1 MAESNPS
8 PLRLDREPSTVATLD
23 AFPYQ
28 IEAVEA
34 IKDREYAAVFHEQG
48 LGKTKIAVD
57 VLLHWLR
64 TQAVDTVLLVTK
76 KGLLANWE
84 REFLVH
90 TQIKPRRL
98 TGDTRANYH
107 LLNSPVRVILTHFE
121 AIHKERRR
129 MHLFS
134 RTRRLGI
141 IIDESARLKNPDA
154 TITQTFLS
162 LSDCFVRRVIMTGT
176 PVANRPEDIWSQ
188 ISFLDHGASLGDDY
202 KAFATRVA
210 MDKKLAGN
218 AVAQERFRQALEDTQ
233 SAIAPF
239 SVRET
244 KASGVVTL
252 PNKVIR
258 VAYGDWE
265 NNQFAM
271 YHQVRNDLR
280 LQTLKS
286 GIPTEEEEEPIL
298 RRLLRLV
305 QIASNPRLVDP
316 SYRATPGKMP
326 ALEDI
331 LYAAHDQREKAIVW
345 TAFTDNVDWLAQELR
360 SFGARRVH
368 GKLAI
373 EARERALSAF
383 MTDPSV
389 EVLVATPAAAKEGLT
404 LTVANHVV
412 FFDRSFSLDDY
423 LQAQDRIHRISQT
436 RTCYVH
442 NIIMPG
448 SIDEWVAALLEAKQT
463 AAQLTQGDLTTDEFQ
478 TRMRFDFHE
487 MLQVVL
493 GSV

>member
-1 MAESNPS
+1 MEERHLS
-8 PLRLDREPSTVATLD
+8 PLRLYREPSTIATLD

-28 IEAVEA
+28 AEAVEA

-64 TQAVDTVLLVTK
+64 TQAIDTVLLVTK
-76 KGLLANWE
+76 KSLLANWE
-84 REFLVH
+84 REFLIH
-90 TQIKPRRL
+90 TQIRPRRL
-98 TGDTRANYH
+98 TGDPRANYH

-121 AIHKERRR
+121 AIQKERERIR
-129 MHLFS
+129 LFS
-134 RTRRLGI
+134 RTRRVGI

-154 TITQTFLS
+154 TLTQTFLA
-162 LSDCFVRRVIMTGT
+162 LSDCFVRRIIMTGT

-188 ISFLDHGASLGDDY
+188 IWFLDRGTSLGDNY
-202 KAFATRVA
+202 EAFATRVRL
-210 MDKKLAGN
+210 DKKLAGD
-218 AVAQERFRQALEDTQ
+218 ATAQERFRQALEETQ

-244 KASGVVTL
+244 KASGVVSL
-252 PNKVIR
+252 PDKIIR
-258 VAYGDWE
+258 IVHGDWE
-265 NNQFAM
+265 NLQFAM
-271 YHQVRNDLR
+271 YHQVRDDLR
-280 LQTLKS
+280 LQTFRDGL
-286 GIPTEEEEEPIL
+286 PTEEEEEPVL

-316 SYRATPGKMP
+316 SYRATPGKMA

-331 LYAAHDQREKAIVW
+331 LYAAHDKVEKAIVW

-442 NIIMPG
+442 KDRK
-448 SIDEWVAALLEAKQT
+448 S
-463 AAQLTQGDLTTDEFQ
+463 
-478 TRMRFDFHE
+478 
-487 MLQVVL
+487 VV
-493 GSV
+493 